1 MGVRDSRRA
10 PPLQSSPPG
19 SGRDPSRWPAYNAR
33 QLGRPPRAL
42 LARALDLAGPG
53 TGRHALDLGCG
64 AGIETAA
71 LLAAGWRVTAVD
83 GSPGTAD
90 LVRAT
95 VRDAGLTPADGEL
108 TVVEADLA
116 TTPLPAADLV
126 YSGYALPH
134 LPPTAF
140 GRAWTSARAALVPG
154 AWLAVDLF
162 GDRDSWTSD
171 GAETY
176 LTRGQVERLLDGLD
190 VVALDESEH
199 DGPAFSGPKHW
210 HELTVLA
217 RQPST

>member
-1 MGVRDSRRA
+1 MPR
-10 PPLQSSPPG
+10 PLRNSPPG
-19 SGRDPSRWPAYNAR
+19 PHRDPSRWPAYNAR
-33 QLGRPPRAL
+33 QAGRPPRAL
-42 LARALDLAGPG
+42 LARVLELAGPG
-53 TGRHALDLGCG
+53 DGRHALDLGCG
-64 AGIETAA
+64 AGIETVA

-83 GSPGTAD
+83 ASPGTAE

-95 VRDAGLTPADGEL
+95 IHDADLLPGDGEL
-108 TVVEADLA
+108 TVLEADL
-116 TTPLPAADLV
+116 TDTPLPPVDLV

-140 GRAWTSARAALVPG
+140 ARAWTRVRSALAPG

-162 GDRDSWTSD
+162 GDRDSWAID

-176 LTRGQVERLLDGLD
+176 LTRNDVERLLDGLD

-210 HELTVLA
+210 HEFGVVA
-217 RQPST
+217 RHPHS